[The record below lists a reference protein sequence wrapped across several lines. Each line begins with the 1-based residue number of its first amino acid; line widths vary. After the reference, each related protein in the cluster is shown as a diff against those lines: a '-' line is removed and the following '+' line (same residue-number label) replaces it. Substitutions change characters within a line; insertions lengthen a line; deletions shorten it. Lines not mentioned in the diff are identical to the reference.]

1 MFGKTGFLSKTRVK
15 NRHFTQKRSGKK
27 KKTTQ
32 GMSRKA
38 KVLNKKMV
46 IESKTS
52 IVRVIRG
59 QIQNTAN
66 KWH

>member
-1 MFGKTGFLSKTRVK
+1 MFGKTGFLSKTRGK
-15 NRHFTQKRSGKK
+15 NRHFTQKRSGK